1 MEASMRVTVTTV
13 LVALSWFL
21 GTFDA
26 NASNE
31 AAWRAL
37 KERGTVA
44 VIRHA
49 NAPGYGDPDDF
60 ELGDCSTQRTLDDV
74 GRAQARAIG
83 EAFGQHDIAVDRV
96 LTSQWCRCRNTAELM
111 DVAPVEDFPPLN
123 SFFEDRSTGDQQTR
137 RTREFLVENANTEK
151 LVLVTHAVNISAL
164 TGTSASEGEIIV
176 VDVRDDG
183 SVTVEG
189 EIRLER

>member
-21 GTFDA
+21 GTSDA

-83 EAFGQHDIAVDRV
+83 EAFGQHDVAVDRV

-123 SFFEDRSTGDQQTR
+123 SFFEDRSTGDKQTR

>member
-1 MEASMRVTVTTV
+1 MRVTVTTV

-21 GTFDA
+21 GTSDA

-83 EAFGQHDIAVDRV
+83 EAFGQHDVAVDRV

-123 SFFEDRSTGDQQTR
+123 SFFEDRSTGDKQTR

-164 TGTSASEGEIIV
+164 TGTAASEGEIIV
-176 VDVRDDG
+176 VDVGDDG